1 MFMFLRSEGVLLREI
16 DLQKDDLR
24 AYLGW
29 LRDVRNNSF
38 ISSAREDFRMS
49 ELKTYISKKNESAQ
63 SLLFGIFHGESE
75 EMVGTVKL
83 EPIDFVAQTAWL
95 GIMIGEPRARGIG
108 VGFRSLVLLTNYA
121 YEHLCLRKFY
131 LGVDPR
137 NEPAIALYKKVGFV
151 HSDAIKNVMCYS
163 R

>member
-1 MFMFLRSEGVLLREI
+1 
-16 DLQKDDLR
+16 
-24 AYLGW
+24 
-29 LRDVRNNSF
+29 
-38 ISSAREDFRMS
+38 
-49 ELKTYISKKNESAQ
+49 
-63 SLLFGIFHGESE
+63 
-75 EMVGTVKL
+75 MVGTVKL

-121 YEHLCLRKFY
+121 YEHLGLRKFY